1 MVPRNPL
8 MWDEA
13 APTVPERAMITGR
26 RQVLMVNFETA
37 HPWVAERRARIRFAV
52 QAFPLPDDPNPT
64 ESVIT
69 AGLLAERVGLDG
81 FFIGDHPGY
90 HIEPWLH
97 LSNIAA
103 RTDHVQLGSV
113 VNSVFHRNP
122 SMLARM
128 TADLDRISMGRVM
141 LGLGIGWNEAEFA
154 QLGVPF
160 RPVPERQ
167 RGMEEALEIIDGMF
181 GPEPVTFTGETW
193 QVTNAHI
200 TSPPVQ
206 RPRPPILLAGAGENT
221 LRQVVRWADISNF
234 GASKNTG
241 NVTSDE
247 ATVQKLARIDQLCA
261 EAGRDP
267 GTLLKSHFTSWL
279 MLADSDKN
287 AKAKLDHYFPDGLA
301 EEQTRTRIFGSP
313 ETVSA
318 YFRSLIGMGFQ
329 YFVIQIQDSRDL
341 ETIQLLG
348 EAIAPNFA

>member
-1 MVPRNPL
+1 
-8 MWDEA
+8 
-13 APTVPERAMITGR
+13 
-26 RQVLMVNFETA
+26 MVNFETA
-37 HPWVAERRARIRFAV
+37 HPWVAERRDRIRFAV

-64 ESVIT
+64 ESVIA

-97 LSNIAA
+97 LANVAA
-103 RTDHVQLGSV
+103 RTEHVQLGSV
-113 VNSVFHRNP
+113 VNCVFHRHP

-128 TADLDRISMGRVM
+128 TADLDRISLGRVM
-141 LGLGIGWNEAEFA
+141 LGLGIGWNAGEFA

-160 RPVPERQ
+160 RSVPERQ

-181 GPEPVTFTGETW
+181 GPEPITFTGDTW
-193 QVTNAHI
+193 HATNAHI

-206 RPRPPILLAGAGENT
+206 RPRPPILLAGAGVNT
-221 LRQVVRWADISNF
+221 LRQVVRWAAISNF

-247 ATVQKLARIDQLCA
+247 ATAQKLALIDQLCA

-267 GTLLKSHFTSWL
+267 ATLLKSHFTSWL
-279 MLADSDKN
+279 MLAESDTA
-287 AKAKLDHYFPDGLA
+287 AKAKLDHYFPKGLT
-301 EEQTRTRIFGSP
+301 EEQTRTRIYGSP
-313 ETVSA
+313 QTVSA
-318 YFRSLIGMGFQ
+318 YFQSLAAMGFQ
-329 YFVIQIQDSRDL
+329 YFVVQIQDSRDL

-348 EAIAPNFA
+348 EAVAPDFA